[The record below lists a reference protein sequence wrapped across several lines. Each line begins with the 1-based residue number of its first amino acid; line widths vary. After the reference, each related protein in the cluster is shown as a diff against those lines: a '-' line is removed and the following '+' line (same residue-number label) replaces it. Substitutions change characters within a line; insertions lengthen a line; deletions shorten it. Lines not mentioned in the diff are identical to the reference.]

1 MELDVLM
8 PMPVSFIYFLLGE
21 TVFISSANEMSLS

>member
-1 MELDVLM
+1 MELDVLSY
-8 PMPVSFIYFLLGE
+8 SFIYFLLDE

>member
-1 MELDVLM
+1 MELDVLS
-8 PMPVSFIYFLLGE
+8 VSFIYFLLDE